1 MNATARFAGQPCLGI
16 VSPSVPSVSDA
27 YVNRLEGILG
37 ELTVVLPRSV
47 EHLHEVV
54 ARSGDE
60 YPLVLVIGGD
70 GTISQVVQRLDLES
84 QVLVIL
90 PSGTGNDLARGL
102 SLPRRMNSYLQA
114 LPNFTVREIDVWRIN
129 GRRFVNSAGFGL
141 DAQVLTTM
149 ASSRG
154 ILARNYV
161 LAFVATLPR
170 LRAFHIRAEGD
181 AGALTDGDVWWFVA
195 MNSPFIG
202 GGIPIAP
209 NAKLDDGKLDIVAIH
224 ACSRWELAL
233 KLPKVLAGRHLK
245 DSRVSF
251 HQAGRLTVE
260 SLGQLAAVE
269 GDGELLTLES
279 KRSELTHA
287 GRLKVLCAA
296 ADTR

>member
-1 MNATARFAGQPCLGI
+1 MMKATTRFASQTCLGI
-16 VSPSVPSVSDA
+16 VSPSVPSISDA
-27 YVNRLEGILG
+27 CLDRLEGCLG

-54 ARSGDE
+54 ALSGE
-60 YPLVLVIGGD
+60 AYPLVLVIGGD
-70 GTISQVVQRLDLES
+70 GTVNQVVQHLDLES
-84 QVLVIL
+84 QTLAVL

-102 SLPRRMNSYLQA
+102 GLPRRMSSYLQA
-114 LPNFTVREIDVWRIN
+114 LPHFAVREIDVWRIN

-141 DAQVLTTM
+141 DAQVLATM

-161 LAFVATLPR
+161 FAFIATLPR
-170 LRAFHIRAEGD
+170 LRTFRIRAEGD
-181 AGALTDGDVWWFVA
+181 GGTLIDGDVWWLVA

-209 NAKLDDGKLDIVAIH
+209 KAQLDDGKLDIVAIH

-233 KLPKVLAGRHLK
+233 KLPKVLAGRHFK

-251 HQAGRLTVE
+251 HQAGYLKAE
-260 SLGQLAAVE
+260 SQDEVAVE
-269 GDGELLTLES
+269 GDGELMPDS
-279 KRSELTHA
+279 RRFELAHA
-287 GRLKVLCAA
+287 GRLKILCAA